1 MVPVGGSCCDIASA
15 CAHFSFRFFMRVLLR
30 GGQNHVLLLALTT
43 FSCPGIISASLQ
55 QALLPSLVVLVAKC
69 FPTALRDPSGSTAT
83 LGLCVLRT
91 TKCNT
96 VGLTCGTPSDCWA
109 RPLSLAG
116 REQGG
121 RGLCG
126 GDMGKRRHEEGRKGS
141 RPDLGVVVEPGA
153 DPQLLALLQA

>member
-15 CAHFSFRFFMRVLLR
+15 CARFSFRFFMRVLLR
-30 GGQNHVLLLALTT
+30 GGQNHVLLLALTA
-43 FSCPGIISASLQ
+43 FSCPVIISASLQ

-91 TKCNT
+91 KCNT

-109 RPLSLAG
+109 GPFLL
-116 REQGG
+116 REESREAEGCVGVIWGNGGMKREERAQGQT
-121 RGLCG
+121 
-126 GDMGKRRHEEGRKGS
+126 
-141 RPDLGVVVEPGA
+141 LGWW
-153 DPQLLALLQA
+153 